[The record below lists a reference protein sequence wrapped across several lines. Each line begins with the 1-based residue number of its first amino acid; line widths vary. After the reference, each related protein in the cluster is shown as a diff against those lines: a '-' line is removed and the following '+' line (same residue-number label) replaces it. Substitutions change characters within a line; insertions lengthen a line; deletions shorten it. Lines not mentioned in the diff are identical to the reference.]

1 MLDLKYLRENLDEV
15 ERRLNTRG
23 GAVDLGDFRNLDD
36 KRRALLS
43 EAETLKAERNQVS
56 ALIGK
61 TKDKSQVQGEIVRMK
76 DVSARI
82 KALDEELRQV
92 EEGLKGLL
100 LILPNLPDEVCP
112 IGQSAWL

>member
-1 MLDLKYLRENLDEV
+1 MLDLKYLREKLDEV

-23 GAVDLGDFRNLDD
+23 GEVDLFDFRCLDD

-43 EAETLKAERNQVS
+43 EAETLKAERNKVS

-76 DVSARI
+76 DVSTRI
-82 KALDEELRQV
+82 KELDEELRQV
-92 EEGLKGLL
+92 EKGLKDFLL
-100 LILPNLPDEVCP
+100 TLPNLPD
-112 IGQSAWL
+112 